1 MSYIIDDNLLDEIRS
16 TVGIYDL
23 ISGYVDLKKSGSGYV
38 GLCPFHNEKTPSF
51 SVSPGKGIFH
61 CFGCGEGGDQI
72 TFIMKRENLGFREAV
87 KFIADKYGIE
97 VREGSSSFNKEIS
110 DKRNRAYKA
119 NKEAATFFLHN
130 LRNNKRAYEYLQRRS
145 IDNSTIA
152 AYGIGYAQDS
162 WDSLVKHLVA
172 KGYKEEELEEFNLAV
187 KSKKGTYI
195 DRFRNRI
202 MFPIVDTSRRV
213 IGFGGRVLDDSLPKY
228 LNTKDTIIFNKG
240 KNLYNLNII
249 AEKTERNKI
258 ILVEGY
264 MDVISLYKS
273 GINYSIAS
281 LGTALTPNQADLIK
295 RYSKEVYI
303 CYDSD
308 NAGIKATNRAID
320 ILIEKNIYPK
330 IVTLPENLDP
340 DDYVKKYG
348 KLSFEMELNKAKTYL
363 DYRIIKIKEN
373 YNIESSEGLSG
384 FTSDVAQLLSRV
396 KNPIERDVYG
406 DKIAK
411 SYGIS
416 KNAIISY
423 INILIKN
430 NKIKNIEKSRFK
442 KPEIKPV
449 TIKKNNKRNLAEY
462 ILIRVAL
469 DCERDYAYIAG
480 NLSSHEFSNA
490 YCRIIFEELNEY
502 YKLNN
507 MNVNSFLDKLSKE
520 SLITEE
526 FKNEILKIN
535 LNQVNFH
542 ETKREIIDTIK
553 RDNLENRRKK
563 ILKEIG
569 TLESK
574 NSDYE
579 DGYSIEE
586 LIKELDD
593 INIQIQSF

>member
-1 MSYIIDDNLLDEIRS
+1 MSYIIDDNLLEEIRS

-23 ISGYVDLKKSGSGYV
+23 ISDYVDLKKNGSGYV

-87 KFIADKYGIE
+87 KYIADKYGIE
-97 VREGSSSFNKEIS
+97 VREGSNSFDKELS

-119 NKEAATFFLHN
+119 NKEAATFFLNN
-130 LRNNKRAYEYLQRRS
+130 LRNNKKAYEYLQRRN
-145 IDNSTIA
+145 IDKNTIV
-152 AYGIGYAQDS
+152 AYAIGYAPDS

-195 DRFRNRI
+195 DRFRDRI
-202 MFPIVDTSRRV
+202 MFPIIDTGRRV
-213 IGFGGRVLDDSLPKY
+213 IGFGGRVLNDSLPKY

-249 AEKTERNKI
+249 AEKTDRSKI

-273 GINYSIAS
+273 GIKYSIAS

-340 DDYVKKYG
+340 DDYIKKYG
-348 KLSFEMELNKAKTYL
+348 KLSFEMELSKAKTYL

-384 FTSDVAQLLSRV
+384 FTSDVVQLLSRV
-396 KNPIERDVYG
+396 KNPIERDVYA

-411 SYGIS
+411 IYGIS
-416 KNAIISY
+416 KNAILSY
-423 INILIKN
+423 MKILFEN
-430 NKIKNIEKSRFK
+430 NRAKNIKKSRFK
-442 KPEIKPV
+442 KTEIKPV
-449 TIKKNNKRNLAEY
+449 KIKKNNKRNLAEY

-469 DCERDYAYIAG
+469 DCERDYAYIAE
-480 NLSSHEFSNA
+480 NLHSHEFSNVH
-490 YCRIIFEELNEY
+490 CRIVFEELKEY

-507 MNVNSFLDKLSKE
+507 MSVNSFLDKLFKE
-520 SLITEE
+520 NLISEE
-526 FKNEILKIN
+526 FKNKILKID

-542 ETKREIIDTIK
+542 ETKTEIINTIK
-553 RDNLENRRKK
+553 RDNLENRRKE
-563 ILKEIG
+563 ILKEIE
-569 TLESK
+569 TLELK
-574 NSDYE
+574 NSDKNSN
-579 DGYSIEE
+579 DMEE
-586 LIKELDD
+586 LIKELSD

>member
-1 MSYIIDDNLLDEIRS
+1 MSYIIDDNLLDEIRNNI
-16 TVGIYDL
+16 GIYDL
-23 ISGYVDLKKSGSGYV
+23 ISEYVDLKKSGSGYM

-51 SVSPGKGIFH
+51 SVSPSKGIFH

-72 TFIMKRENLGFREAV
+72 TFIMKRENLGFREAA

-97 VREGSSSFNKEIS
+97 VREGSNSFNKEFS
-110 DKRNRAYKA
+110 DKRNRAYEA

-130 LRNNKRAYEYLQRRS
+130 LRNNKFAYEYLQSRD

-152 AYGIGYAQDS
+152 TYGIGYAENS
-162 WDSLVKHLVA
+162 WDSLVKYLSA

-187 KSKKGTYI
+187 RSKKGTYI

-202 MFPIVDTSRRV
+202 MFPIIDTSRRV
-213 IGFGGRVLDDSLPKY
+213 IGFGGRVLDNSVPKY
-228 LNTKDTIIFNKG
+228 LNTKDTIVFNKG

-249 AEKTERNKI
+249 AEKTDRSKL

-295 RYSKEVYI
+295 RYSKEIYI

-320 ILIEKNIYPK
+320 ILIEKNLYPK
-330 IVTLPENLDP
+330 IVTLPEGLDP
-340 DDYVKKYG
+340 DDYIKKYG
-348 KLSFEMELNKAKTYL
+348 KLSFEMELSKAKTYL

-396 KNPIERDVYG
+396 KNPIERDVYA

-411 SYGIS
+411 KYGIS

-430 NKIKNIEKSRFK
+430 NKLKIVEKNRFR

-449 TIKKNNKRNLAEY
+449 IIKKNDKRNSAEY
-462 ILIRVAL
+462 ILIKVAM
-469 DCERDYAYIAG
+469 CSESDYNYIAE
-480 NLSSHEFSNA
+480 NLSSYEFSNV

-502 YKLNN
+502 YKIGN
-507 MNVNSFLDKLSKE
+507 MNMNLFLDKLLKE
-520 SLITEE
+520 NLITEE

-542 ETKREIIDTIK
+542 ATKKEIINTVK
-553 RDNLENRRKK
+553 RDTLENRRKK
-563 ILKEIG
+563 ILKEIE
-569 TLESK
+569 TLELSNTNSK
-574 NSDYE
+574 GSDN
-579 DGYSIEE
+579 IKE